1 MEQELLRI
9 NRYGKSI
16 IVGLLVA
23 IIAIGCSKATIGNQS
38 VGVLTGD
45 LTSGDSKNAETLA
58 SEQQIG
64 YELGLKNGNSGF
76 KLVQKTEGDLED
88 DVQTA
93 IRDMVE
99 GNQIVALLGGTSN
112 EATMRAASLT
122 NFFNVPMVIPNADG
136 ENVIPSNNLWV
147 FRLSAPSSAYA
158 KYIFTEV
165 IQKASPTET
174 DTNTSD
180 SNSSQSGTLKLA
192 IIYEKNTFGENAA
205 VSSAQ
210 ISMDQS
216 IKIVFY
222 GSFTTGEDNAQEII
236 SLAQTVNESGAN
248 LVYVISDNPDEAISI
263 TKTLKDAFGSG
274 LAPIILGQGSGFD
287 SQTFLNSDNATG
299 VYVIRQAINSTDCP
313 AEINT
318 ISKARS
324 YASIFLLK
332 DAVSQANKNIISSKL
347 FSNFTNKNGDQ
358 ISEQREKIRDSLKQT
373 DMSVPCL
380 GPVSFDNNG
389 LNKVFSFE
397 FLQVEKDKPT
407 TVTADQ
413 FRTVVEQA
421 VARDQ
426 LIIIENGN

>member
-1 MEQELLRI
+1 MLRI

-287 SQTFLNSDNATG
+287 SQTFLNSDKATG

-313 AEINT
+313 AEINS

-347 FSNFTNKNGDQ
+347 FSNFSNKNGNQ

-397 FLQVEKDKPT
+397 FLQVEKDKPI

>member
-1 MEQELLRI
+1 LLRI

-287 SQTFLNSDNATG
+287 SQTFLNSDKATG

-313 AEINT
+313 AEINS

-347 FSNFTNKNGDQ
+347 FSNFSNKNGNQ

-397 FLQVEKDKPT
+397 FLQVEKDKPI

>member
-45 LTSGDSKNAETLA
+45 LTSGDSKNTETLA

-174 DTNTSD
+174 GTNTLD
-180 SNSSQSGTLKLA
+180 SSSSQSGTLKLA

-347 FSNFTNKNGDQ
+347 FSNFSNKNGNQ